1 MKNDYVLLVTGC
13 ISPDSK
19 VPFLELK
26 DNEERRKQYVKSLR
40 YYIKHTNAK
49 KIVYCDN
56 SNQKYIPKLKKE
68 ASECNKQFEWVSFLG
83 DTKKCLEKGKGYGE
97 GEIIEYAL
105 KNSKL
110 LKEASYFIKV
120 TGRVIIKNY
129 NILVRFMNK
138 NNTYFLRNSADNID
152 TKFYGMSINNY
163 KNFFMHSYN
172 YVDDKND
179 KYLEHV
185 FSDVIKDKS
194 IAISDFI
201 VFPNSVGV
209 SGSTG
214 EKYDLSFK
222 RRLKE
227 NIKIIARRFRSDG

>member
-1 MKNDYVLLVTGC
+1 MKDNYVLLVTGC

-19 VPFLELK
+19 VPFLKIKET
-26 DNEERRKQYVKSLR
+26 EERKKQYLESL
-40 YYIKHTNAK
+40 YFYIKNTTAS

-56 SNQKYIPKLKKE
+56 SNQENIIELEKL
-68 ASECNKQFEWVSFLG
+68 ANDCNKEFEWVSFVG
-83 DTKKCLEKGKGYGE
+83 NTRKCLEKGKGYGE
-97 GEIIEYAL
+97 GEIIKYAL
-105 KNSKL
+105 NNSDL
-110 LKEASYFIKV
+110 LKNNSFFIKV

-129 NILVRFMNK
+129 NLIARFMDKNK
-138 NNTYFLRNSADNID
+138 IYFLRNSADNID

-163 KNFFMHSYN
+163 KTFFMNSYN

-185 FSDVIKDKS
+185 FSSVVKDKS
-194 IAISDFI
+194 ITISDFI